1 MFQDVVIH
9 VVHDH
14 VFAADRA
21 GGEGNRIEIQGT
33 AIRIG
38 VGRTVAFGDGSL
50 GERLDR
56 PVVACSHPK
65 NIHGGHRLEMRIG
78 ATALHVGAFVRGK
91 RRPIRRHTGQR
102 LTGVGTVF

>member
-1 MFQDVVIH
+1 MLQDVVIH

-33 AIRIG
+33 AIRVG
-38 VGRTVAFGDGSL
+38 VIRAVTFGDGSL

-56 PVVACSHPK
+56 PVVACGYPK
-65 NIHGGHRLEMRIG
+65 NVHGGHRLEMRIG
-78 ATALHVGAFVRGK
+78 AMPLHVGVLVRGK
-91 RRPIRRHTGQR
+91 QHPIRRHAGQR
-102 LTGVGTVF
+102 LAGVGTVF